1 MGGQNHLA
9 YYSNYGPR
17 INVTAPGGARKFNLP
32 VWDRGGTP
40 GFPVTDADGTF
51 VWQAFSTTSNWG
63 IGVPCYDLSAIPGF
77 TDDCYTSIQ
86 GTSMSSP
93 HAAGVLALIA
103 SARPDLRKT
112 PKALIKVMESTAT
125 ELKRNRTEVIS
136 ATDTSPGDLSGIA
149 CPTGYCHLGG
159 PFISDSDAF
168 GKGMVN
174 AYNGVQ

>member
-1 MGGQNHLA
+1 
-9 YYSNYGPR
+9 
-17 INVTAPGGARKFNLP
+17 
-32 VWDRGGTP
+32 
-40 GFPVTDADGTF
+40 
-51 VWQAFSTTSNWG
+51 
-63 IGVPCYDLSAIPGF
+63 
-77 TDDCYTSIQ
+77 
-86 GTSMSSP
+86 
-93 HAAGVLALIA
+93 
-103 SARPDLRKT
+103 
-112 PKALIKVMESTAT
+112 MESTAT